1 MTDVQSA
8 LYSAS
13 VAKMRSQITG
23 KAAAAAADRS
33 NKGVEKFLRT
43 LGAKKISHMF
53 THLRKIA
60 QHPLLVRSNYSDD
73 QVALI
78 ARVAYERWGLVGW
91 GAGLWAMPRA
101 EVCPARQAGAA
112 QCPVSARSSTA
123 PSTPPAFCAPSV
135 PPQAAVWRRRH
146 REACA

>member
-78 ARVAYERWGLVGW
+78 AR
-91 GAGLWAMPRA
+91 
-101 EVCPARQAGAA
+101 AA
-112 QCPVSARSSTA
+112 FDR
-123 PSTPPAFCAPSV
+123 
-135 PPQAAVWRRRH
+135 
-146 REACA
+146 